1 MHLRNKLSVKKV
13 GNLTEAGVYSDG
25 GGLYLRVRKA
35 GTRSWLYICM
45 VAGRRREI
53 GLGSVYD
60 VSLGEARAKAS
71 DLRRIFLAGLDPFE
85 ERKKAA
91 IAAKPKMTFGE
102 MAESLMDDIEDGFR
116 NQKHRNQWRSSI
128 RRYAESILAKPVD
141 AVTTDDILELLKPIW
156 LTKRETASR
165 VRQRIERVLDAAGVK
180 GLRSGDNP
188 ARWRGNLEF
197 LLPRQNKIAIKHHKA
212 LPFDQLSHF
221 MPKLRG
227 RSATTARA
235 LEFTI
240 LTAARTG
247 EILGMTWGEVDFEKK
262 LWTIPGE
269 RMKAGVTHEVPLC
282 EAALLLLGTI
292 KPKNVGFDEIVFKG
306 PKGGPMSNMA
316 MAQLLKRMD
325 CDATVHGFRSTFRD
339 WAGEETSFARE
350 DIEMALAHT
359 IQSHTERAYRRGNAL
374 EKRRDVMESW
384 SGFCNNP

>member
-1 MHLRNKLSVKKV
+1 MDSEMKS
-13 GNLTEAGVYSDG
+13 
-25 GGLYLRVRKA
+25 
-35 GTRSWLYICM
+35 
-45 VAGRRREI
+45 
-53 GLGSVYD
+53 
-60 VSLGEARAKAS
+60 
-71 DLRRIFLAGLDPFE
+71 
-85 ERKKAA
+85 
-91 IAAKPKMTFGE
+91 IA
-102 MAESLMDDIEDGFR
+102 
-116 NQKHRNQWRSSI
+116 I

-212 LPFDQLSHF
+212 LPFYQLSHF

-247 EILGMTWGEVDFEKK
+247 EILGMTWGEVDFEKR

-282 EAALLLLGTI
+282 KAAIMLLETI
-292 KPKNVGFDEIVFKG
+292 KPKNAGFDEIVFKG

-339 WAGEETSFARE
+339 WAGEKTSFARE

-384 SGFCNNP
+384 SGFCNNPDQ